1 MLAEGVSPANL
12 PIPQVRDELAV
23 LPLSF
28 AQERQW
34 FLWQLDPQS
43 TAYHMSVNLRLR
55 GALDAQAL
63 QDSLDVL
70 VARHDS
76 LRTRI
81 LADQEQPVQ
90 VIDAQGRVL
99 LERAALTLAEGDQ
112 DAQLR
117 ACAEAESARLFDL
130 QAGPLLRVRLVTL
143 GEQDHLLLLTQHH
156 IVSDGRSMQVLV
168 RELMHCYEAF
178 SQGEQPLLAE
188 LPIQYADYAV
198 WQRHWMEAGER
209 QRQLGYW
216 TEQLAGD
223 QALLE
228 LPLDRPRSLARSGVG
243 GRVQIELPGALAQAV
258 RQLAQRSAST
268 SFMVLLASFQA
279 LLHRYSG
286 QADIRIGV
294 ANANRNRV
302 ETEGLIG
309 FFVNTQVMKAEFD
322 ASSRFSEVLQQVRQA
337 ALDAQAHQDLPF
349 EQLVEALQPERSLSH
364 TPLFQVMF
372 NHQSGSGA
380 QQARETGRTGLA
392 VELLDWDSQTAK
404 FDLTLDTFE
413 HEDGL
418 TARLSYASDLF
429 DQATVERLGRHWCN
443 LLQAIVADPER
454 QVAQLPLYDAAEQ
467 QALVAQM
474 NPAPREFPVTTT
486 LHGLIEAQA
495 ARTPQAIALSF
506 EGQTLSYAALNQ
518 RANTLAHGLIARGVG
533 PDVLVGLAMERG
545 LDLLVG
551 LLAILKAGGAYV
563 PLDPS
568 YPQDRLAYMIENSG
582 LQLLLTDSALLA
594 QLPVPTHV
602 EALLLDQLTLA
613 DNPRDPQV
621 AMSPDNLAYVIYTSG
636 STGKP
641 KGTLLAHRNVLR
653 LFEATEHWF
662 GFDASDVWTLFHSF
676 AFDFSVWEIFGA
688 LLYGGRLVVVPHY
701 TSRSPEDFHALL
713 CDEGVTVLNQ
723 TPSAF
728 KSLMQV
734 ALASERRAQALRHV
748 VFGGEALDVKSLRPW
763 FERFGDQAPRLINM
777 YGITETT
784 VHVTYRPLTLAD
796 LEQVASSPIGEPI
809 PDLSWYLLDPA
820 LNPVPKGCVG
830 ELYIG
835 RAGLARGYL
844 KRGDLSATRFVPDPF
859 GEAGERLYRTGDLAR
874 LRADGVV
881 EYVGRI
887 DHQVK
892 IRGFRIE
899 LGEIEAQLLACPQVS
914 MAVVLPH
921 GSGAAQQLVAYVV
934 PAEPTAPAQAAALRE
949 QLKASL
955 REHLPDY
962 MVPAHMLFLDSLPL
976 TGNGKL
982 DRRALPAPD
991 LSHNQQDY
999 VAPRS
1004 VLEQRV
1010 AQIWQ
1015 EVLKVERVGLDDNF
1029 FGLGGH
1035 SLLATQVVS
1044 RVRQGL
1050 QREVNLRSLFEHATL
1065 AAFCQALGD
1074 DLTRREPA
1082 LLAQPREQRLP
1093 LSYAQER
1100 QWFLWQLQPQG
1111 SAYHIPLAL
1120 RLRGALDEQALQRS
1134 FDALVAR
1141 HEPLRTRFVE
1151 VQGQAQQVIDAAAAL
1166 PIARERLRLEG
1177 DAQAQA
1183 EQIEAC
1189 VAAEVLRPFDLQQ
1202 GPLLRVRL
1210 VRLGADDHLLVLT
1223 QHHIVSD
1230 GWSMQVMVGELTRLY
1245 AAFSDGGAAQLPALP
1260 IQYADYALWQR
1271 QWMEAGER
1279 ERQLAY
1285 WRAQLGAEQPVL
1297 ELPMDH
1303 SRPAQQSYR
1312 GARLAL
1318 PVPGTLL
1325 EQLKAQ
1331 AREQGA
1337 TLFMLLLA
1345 SFQGLLHRYS
1355 GQADIRVGVPIAN
1368 RNRLETEGLIGFFVN
1383 TQVLKAEF
1391 VQGQGFSDLLQQ
1403 VRRVSLE
1410 AQAHQDLPF
1419 EQLVDALR
1427 PERSLSYNPLF
1438 QVMFNHQ
1445 ATAPAVPGT
1454 LASQVELEVLEVGGL
1469 SAQVDLKLDTL
1480 ETPDGLLAQFSYA
1493 TDLFEAASI
1502 ERLAQHW
1509 LRLLEQVVA
1518 DPALPLDQ
1526 LALLDDA
1533 EREQIVE
1540 QWNATAT
1547 EYPLD
1552 RSIQQLIEAQVD
1564 RTPQAEALV
1573 FGDTHLSY
1581 AQLDARAN
1589 QLARHLMAQ
1598 GVGPDVLV
1606 GIAAERSVE
1615 MVVGLLAILKAGG
1628 AYVPLDPE
1636 YPAERL
1642 SYMFEDSGIQL
1653 LLTQSH
1659 LQLPLPEGL
1668 TVLHLDTL
1676 ALDDHDD
1683 SRPDVAVSPENLAY
1697 VIYTSGSTGKPKG
1710 AGNRHS
1716 ALVNRLCWMQQ
1727 AYGLDGSD
1735 TVLQKTPFSF
1745 DVSVWEFFWPLMTGA
1760 RLAVAGPGDHRDP
1773 SRLVELINQHQVSTL
1788 HFVPSMLQVFL
1799 QDEQVASCTSLK
1811 RIVCSGEALQVDA
1824 QQGVFAKLPNAGL
1837 YNLYGPTEAAID
1849 VTHWT
1854 CREEG
1859 RDTVPIGQPIA
1870 NLATYV
1876 LDGNLEPVPVG
1887 VVGELYLGGEGLARG
1902 YHRRPSLT
1910 AERFVTSPFGDG
1922 ARLYRTGD
1930 LASQRADG
1938 VIEYRGR
1945 IDHQVKIRGL
1955 RIELGEIEARLLE
1968 QAIVREAAVLAVP
1981 VNGSLQLVAY
1991 LVAGDEDSAALRE
2004 VLKAQLPDYM
2014 VPTHFIYLPALP
2026 VSPNGKLERKA
2037 LPAPDVSQHQQAY
2050 VAPRSELEQRIA
2062 QIWQEVLK
2070 VEQVGLHDNFFE
2082 LGGDSIVSIQV
2093 VSRARQAGIRFTPKD
2108 LFEQQTVQQLAGVAR
2123 VGEAALV
2130 IDQSPLQGE
2139 TPLLPFQQVFFATDI
2154 PARHHWNQSILL
2166 KAGETLQAE
2175 LLEQAL
2181 QALVRHHDALRLSF
2195 VEQAEGWQARFLD
2208 LDAVQALWQRE
2219 PLLGRATANDEHAL
2233 QAIGDQAQ
2241 RSLDLGQGS
2250 LVRGVLV
2257 DCAEGEQRLLLVIHH
2272 LAVDGVSW
2280 RILLEDL
2287 QRAYQALA
2295 DGQAAV
2301 LPAKTSSV
2309 RQWAERLQGYARDE
2323 RRQAELQF
2331 WQAQLQGLATAL
2343 PLDRAGSLARR
2354 HARTVHTHLDPVVTR
2369 QLLQQAPAAYRT
2381 QVNDLLLSA
2390 LARVIAGW
2398 TGNSAVLVQ
2407 LEGHGREALFD
2418 DIDLVRSVGWFT
2430 SLYPARLD
2438 AHAEIGAT
2446 IKQVKEQLRAIPDKG
2461 LGYSALRHLGD
2472 PASRAVLEALPEAG
2486 ITFNYLG
2493 QFDAGGDEGQP
2504 ALLTLCAGA
2513 KGDEQDLEAPL
2524 GNNLTLNGQVFDGVF
2539 SMAWTFSA
2547 EQFDDATVQA
2557 LADAYGAQL
2566 QALVAH
2572 CLAPQH
2578 GGVTPSDFPLA
2589 RLTQAQ
2595 LDELPIAAAHIEDIY
2610 ALAPMQ
2616 RGMLFHTLY
2625 EAEGGDYLNQMSLAV
2640 EGLDPQR
2647 FRDAWQATLDE
2658 HEVLRSSFVWEGL
2671 DEPVQ
2676 VVHKQLALPF
2686 QCLDWRG
2693 RDDQQAALEALA
2705 REELARGFELSAA
2718 PLLRVLLVQLDD
2730 ARYQLIQTHHHI
2742 LMDGWSHSQLMAEV
2756 LQRYNGNTLPA
2767 RVGRY
2772 RDYIAWLQRQD
2783 AAKAEGFWRGQL
2795 ALLEEPT
2802 RLVQAMA
2809 NLRAKDAPNQGHGEL
2824 VRLLDAQQTATLAG
2838 FARQQKV
2845 TVNTVVQAAWLLLL
2859 QRQTG
2864 QDAVAFGATVAGR
2877 SAEVRGAEQQVGLFI
2892 NTLPVVAAPLPEQRV
2907 GQWLQQVQ
2915 AQNLALREFEHT
2927 PLFEVQRWSGH
2938 GAESLFDTL
2947 MVFEN
2952 YPVAEALEQEAPAG
2966 LSFSGIDNH
2975 EQTNYPL
2982 TLSVT
2987 LGASLH
2993 LHFSYA
2999 HAAFSAAMATQLANR
3014 LVNLLEAMQDDAS
3027 APLSELA
3034 WLDAE
3039 ESRRLVHDW
3048 STAAFDCPSDE
3059 PVHVL
3064 FEAQAARTPEAPAL
3078 LFEDRQLSYR
3088 ALNEQANQLARKL
3101 VEQGVGPDVLV
3112 GIAADRGLEMI
3123 VGLLAVL
3130 KAGGGYV
3137 PLDPSYPQDRL
3148 LCMIEDSRIA
3158 LLLGHEAVV
3167 GRLAV
3172 PDSLPRL
3179 LLDQPQHWAQYA
3191 TDNLVNRV
3199 HGEHL
3204 AYVMFTS
3211 GSTGRPKGV
3220 GISQRALTRHAF
3232 VSVGFFGLSAEDR
3245 GLQFSTF
3252 NFDGFVEQ
3260 LYPPLICGASV
3271 VLRGNEIWDS
3281 ETFYRELID
3290 KDISV
3295 VDLTT
3300 AYWNMLAKDFAAQAP
3315 RAYGRLRQVHSG
3327 GEAMPVEGLAAW
3339 QAAGLG
3345 HVRLLNTYGPTEATV
3360 TVSTLDCSDYV
3371 NGREP
3376 LPLTLSIGRALPG
3389 RSLYLLDDHGQPAAV
3404 GVVGELMIGG
3414 ELLARGYFGRPGLT
3428 AERFL
3433 PDPFAAD
3440 GGRLYRTGDLV
3451 RYREDG
3457 LIDYIGRVDH
3467 QVKIRG
3473 FRIELGEIEARLVEH
3488 PQVHEAVVVARKA
3501 ASGQQLVGYYV
3512 VRGQA
3517 QEADTAVVRES
3528 VREHLKALLPD
3539 YMVPAYLVA
3548 LPRLPLSPNGKLDR
3562 KALPE
3567 VDASEL
3573 QQAYEAPRNALQA
3586 TLATIWQDVLQL
3598 ERIGISDNFFELGGD
3613 SIVSIQVVSRAR
3625 RAGIVFTPKQL
3636 FEQQTIA
3643 ALAAV
3648 ASHDDAAQQQGA
3660 LSGALPALPAVAAG
3674 GAQWMHLSVPAALD
3688 RGQLEQALVALV
3700 GHHDSLRVRL
3710 AVEGS
3715 EYLPLEALQAAWQ
3728 AQPLLID
3735 DEPHAAQRQVLAQ
3748 GLAPAAGI
3756 LLRAALGRE
3765 IEGRRPLLLVG
3776 AGEVLDSHS
3785 WALLG
3790 QDLQAL
3796 CEQRALPAKTHSLR
3810 HWLAQRGASGHVQV
3824 PEAPALTALRET
3836 AAQPGAFSLDER
3848 LPANLGQ
3855 PLLNLASA
3863 AYRSDV
3869 GELLLTALVLCLGAD
3884 SEQSTIALAA
3894 QTGRR
3899 VAAGCDLARSVGPF
3913 ASRQVLHLPAA
3924 SDLASAIKAVKES
3937 VRGGQVGA
3945 QPLPAIAF
3953 SYAAGPAAQTNAWPV
3968 LGQGLVSAPAG
3979 LHLHVTQQGD
3989 RLHLHWTLE
3998 GRYQAEDLQRLAARY
4013 QAQLQGLVEHC
4024 LDPHNQGV
4032 TPSDFPLAAL
4042 TQRDLDQLP
4051 VAAVDIEDIYPLSP
4065 MQEGMLFHS
4074 VSDDDGELYINQSS
4088 MSIDGLDVQR
4098 LREAWMFV
4106 TERHAVQR
4114 SSFHWQAGL
4123 STPLQVVHRHVELDL
4138 RELDWRDAAAD
4149 EQRLAELAREERERG
4164 FELSSAPLHR
4174 VLLVRLSEARHQ
4186 MIWTSHHILMDGWS
4200 SSRLFAEVL
4209 QHYAG
4214 QALPEQ
4220 VGHYRDFIA
4229 WLVNQD
4235 RDALEQFWRER
4246 LRPLEEPTLL
4256 SQAVHP
4262 RHEAALP
4269 GHQALYSHWDPAR
4282 TAQLQQRCR
4291 DLRITL
4297 NTLVQAAWLLV
4308 LQRYT
4313 GQTTLAFG
4321 ATVAGRPESLPG
4333 ADSMLG
4339 LFINTLPV
4347 IQTLEPTQPLEQW
4360 LHALQSYNL
4369 DIRDY
4374 SQAPLADV
4382 QRWAGLGAQGLFD
4395 SIIVFE
4401 NYPIDE
4407 RLNEEIDTGLSFGA
4421 SASQGLTNFP
4431 MDLAV
4436 SLSDRLTIEYMYLR
4450 SSFAAEAVEGIRAC
4464 MEQTLD
4470 ALLEAPAGLA
4480 LGNLPRLTADQQQ
4493 ALQGWSAA
4501 PQASHQ
4507 ALDLPQLIA
4516 RHAERQP
4523 QAIAVQCGEASL
4535 DYATLEQRANRL
4547 AHALQAQGA
4556 GPERV
4561 VGVAM
4566 QRSPELLVALLAV
4579 FKSGAAYVPLDID
4592 YPPERL
4598 AYMIED
4604 SGMSLLLTEQAL
4616 RARFDLPATLAVLEV
4631 DRCDTHA
4638 YPTQAP
4644 SSGIR
4649 EHSLA
4654 YLIYT
4659 SGSTGRP
4666 KGVAVAHGPI
4676 SAHCQAIVELY
4687 EMDAHSRELHFMS
4700 FAFDGAHER
4709 WLSTLLAGGT
4719 LVLRDNEL
4727 WTPEQT
4733 CAALHR
4739 HGITI
4744 ACFPP
4749 AYLKQLAEFVQASA
4763 EPAPPVR
4770 IYCFGGDAVPE
4781 QTYEQVKAALKPRYF
4796 TNGYGPTETVV
4807 TPMLWKADSTER
4819 CAAAYAPIGRAVG
4832 PRALYVLDDD
4842 LRPLPAGF
4850 AGELYIGGYGVAR
4863 GYHRRPD
4870 ASAERFVP
4878 NPFSA
4883 DGDRLYRTGDL
4894 VRLRADGI
4902 IDYVGRIDHQVKIR
4916 GFRIELGEI
4925 EARLRQQAQVDDALV
4940 IARESPSGKQLI
4952 GYVVSGAGEGLGNE
4966 LKAALRQVLPEYMV
4980 PAQIVCLARFPLTPN
4995 GKIDRRGL
5003 PEPQFE
5009 AARYVAPRNPREQWL
5024 AQIWEDVLQVE
5035 QVGITD
5041 NFFELGGDSIL
5052 SLQVISRVRN
5062 HPTLEMDLKL
5072 RDLMRHQSIEA
5083 LFDQGA
5089 AQRRGPQQDLTQL
5102 AGEGLFNLIPI
5113 QQWFFDQQMEAPH
5126 HFNQSLMLRAS
5137 QPLDGVALEKALLQ
5151 VVRHHDSLR
5160 LRFRQENGRWYQYY
5174 DTLAGSCEWIWH
5186 RDVAD
5191 AQALNELVNAA
5202 QRSLD
5207 LIDGPV
5213 IRVVHAQMADGE
5225 SRLMI
5230 AIHHLVIDGVSWRI
5244 LLQDLQQAYAAYAEG
5259 REATLPIRTSS
5270 FRSWAEALQGEA
5282 PNLAANELDYW
5293 LAQLDQPGTDLPCD
5307 NPRGR
5312 NEMQFEAS
5320 AQIKLSERET
5330 ARLLK
5335 EVPAVYQTQINDIL
5349 LTALSRVLCR
5359 WSEAESVLL
5368 QFEGHGRE
5376 DLFEALDL
5384 SRTLGWFTSMYPLR
5398 LQPGLGADF
5407 GSSIKAVRQQLAQV
5421 PNKGLGYGILRHM
5434 AAPEI
5439 AERFAGL
5446 PEARVTFNYM
5456 GQFDQTFE
5464 EDGLLS
5470 PASESSGAQFAP
5482 RAPMSNWLEVT
5493 GQVYDGQ
5500 MSLLCFY
5507 STRRYRATTVESLME
5522 AFREELLHMIEHCLA
5537 HTTPA

>member
-1 MLAEGVSPANL
+1 M
-12 PIPQVRDELAV
+12 
-23 LPLSF
+23 
-28 AQERQW
+28 
-34 FLWQLDPQS
+34 
-43 TAYHMSVNLRLR
+43 
-55 GALDAQAL
+55 
-63 QDSLDVL
+63 
-70 VARHDS
+70 
-76 LRTRI
+76 
-81 LADQEQPVQ
+81 
-90 VIDAQGRVL
+90 
-99 LERAALTLAEGDQ
+99 
-112 DAQLR
+112 
-117 ACAEAESARLFDL
+117 
-130 QAGPLLRVRLVTL
+130 
-143 GEQDHLLLLTQHH
+143 
-156 IVSDGRSMQVLV
+156 
-168 RELMHCYEAF
+168 
-178 SQGEQPLLAE
+178 
-188 LPIQYADYAV
+188 
-198 WQRHWMEAGER
+198 
-209 QRQLGYW
+209 
-216 TEQLAGD
+216 
-223 QALLE
+223 
-228 LPLDRPRSLARSGVG
+228 
-243 GRVQIELPGALAQAV
+243 
-258 RQLAQRSAST
+258 
-268 SFMVLLASFQA
+268 
-279 LLHRYSG
+279 
-286 QADIRIGV
+286 
-294 ANANRNRV
+294 
-302 ETEGLIG
+302 
-309 FFVNTQVMKAEFD
+309 
-322 ASSRFSEVLQQVRQA
+322 
-337 ALDAQAHQDLPF
+337 
-349 EQLVEALQPERSLSH
+349 
-364 TPLFQVMF
+364 
-372 NHQSGSGA
+372 
-380 QQARETGRTGLA
+380 
-392 VELLDWDSQTAK
+392 
-404 FDLTLDTFE
+404 
-413 HEDGL
+413 
-418 TARLSYASDLF
+418 
-429 DQATVERLGRHWCN
+429 
-443 LLQAIVADPER
+443 
-454 QVAQLPLYDAAEQ
+454 
-467 QALVAQM
+467 
-474 NPAPREFPVTTT
+474 
-486 LHGLIEAQA
+486 
-495 ARTPQAIALSF
+495 
-506 EGQTLSYAALNQ
+506 
-518 RANTLAHGLIARGVG
+518 
-533 PDVLVGLAMERG
+533 
-545 LDLLVG
+545 
-551 LLAILKAGGAYV
+551 
-563 PLDPS
+563 
-568 YPQDRLAYMIENSG
+568 
-582 LQLLLTDSALLA
+582 
-594 QLPVPTHV
+594 
-602 EALLLDQLTLA
+602 
-613 DNPRDPQV
+613 
-621 AMSPDNLAYVIYTSG
+621 
-636 STGKP
+636 
-641 KGTLLAHRNVLR
+641 
-653 LFEATEHWF
+653 
-662 GFDASDVWTLFHSF
+662 
-676 AFDFSVWEIFGA
+676 
-688 LLYGGRLVVVPHY
+688 
-701 TSRSPEDFHALL
+701 
-713 CDEGVTVLNQ
+713 
-723 TPSAF
+723 
-728 KSLMQV
+728 
-734 ALASERRAQALRHV
+734 
-748 VFGGEALDVKSLRPW
+748 
-763 FERFGDQAPRLINM
+763 
-777 YGITETT
+777 
-784 VHVTYRPLTLAD
+784 
-796 LEQVASSPIGEPI
+796 
-809 PDLSWYLLDPA
+809 
-820 LNPVPKGCVG
+820 
-830 ELYIG
+830 
-835 RAGLARGYL
+835 
-844 KRGDLSATRFVPDPF
+844 
-859 GEAGERLYRTGDLAR
+859 
-874 LRADGVV
+874 
-881 EYVGRI
+881 
-887 DHQVK
+887 
-892 IRGFRIE
+892 
-899 LGEIEAQLLACPQVS
+899 
-914 MAVVLPH
+914 
-921 GSGAAQQLVAYVV
+921 
-934 PAEPTAPAQAAALRE
+934 
-949 QLKASL
+949 
-955 REHLPDY
+955 
-962 MVPAHMLFLDSLPL
+962 
-976 TGNGKL
+976 
-982 DRRALPAPD
+982 
-991 LSHNQQDY
+991 
-999 VAPRS
+999 
-1004 VLEQRV
+1004 
-1010 AQIWQ
+1010 
-1015 EVLKVERVGLDDNF
+1015 
-1029 FGLGGH
+1029 
-1035 SLLATQVVS
+1035 
-1044 RVRQGL
+1044 
-1050 QREVNLRSLFEHATL
+1050 
-1065 AAFCQALGD
+1065 
-1074 DLTRREPA
+1074 
-1082 LLAQPREQRLP
+1082 
-1093 LSYAQER
+1093 
-1100 QWFLWQLQPQG
+1100 
-1111 SAYHIPLAL
+1111 
-1120 RLRGALDEQALQRS
+1120 
-1134 FDALVAR
+1134 
-1141 HEPLRTRFVE
+1141 
-1151 VQGQAQQVIDAAAAL
+1151 
-1166 PIARERLRLEG
+1166 
-1177 DAQAQA
+1177 
-1183 EQIEAC
+1183 
-1189 VAAEVLRPFDLQQ
+1189 
-1202 GPLLRVRL
+1202 
-1210 VRLGADDHLLVLT
+1210 
-1223 QHHIVSD
+1223 
-1230 GWSMQVMVGELTRLY
+1230 
-1245 AAFSDGGAAQLPALP
+1245 
-1260 IQYADYALWQR
+1260 
-1271 QWMEAGER
+1271 
-1279 ERQLAY
+1279 
-1285 WRAQLGAEQPVL
+1285 
-1297 ELPMDH
+1297 
-1303 SRPAQQSYR
+1303 
-1312 GARLAL
+1312 
-1318 PVPGTLL
+1318 
-1325 EQLKAQ
+1325 
-1331 AREQGA
+1331 
-1337 TLFMLLLA
+1337 
-1345 SFQGLLHRYS
+1345 
-1355 GQADIRVGVPIAN
+1355 
-1368 RNRLETEGLIGFFVN
+1368 
-1383 TQVLKAEF
+1383 
-1391 VQGQGFSDLLQQ
+1391 
-1403 VRRVSLE
+1403 
-1410 AQAHQDLPF
+1410 
-1419 EQLVDALR
+1419 
-1427 PERSLSYNPLF
+1427 
-1438 QVMFNHQ
+1438 
-1445 ATAPAVPGT
+1445 
-1454 LASQVELEVLEVGGL
+1454 
-1469 SAQVDLKLDTL
+1469 
-1480 ETPDGLLAQFSYA
+1480 
-1493 TDLFEAASI
+1493 
-1502 ERLAQHW
+1502 
-1509 LRLLEQVVA
+1509 
-1518 DPALPLDQ
+1518 
-1526 LALLDDA
+1526 
-1533 EREQIVE
+1533 
-1540 QWNATAT
+1540 
-1547 EYPLD
+1547 
-1552 RSIQQLIEAQVD
+1552 
-1564 RTPQAEALV
+1564 
-1573 FGDTHLSY
+1573 
-1581 AQLDARAN
+1581 
-1589 QLARHLMAQ
+1589 
-1598 GVGPDVLV
+1598 
-1606 GIAAERSVE
+1606 
-1615 MVVGLLAILKAGG
+1615 
-1628 AYVPLDPE
+1628 
-1636 YPAERL
+1636 
-1642 SYMFEDSGIQL
+1642 
-1653 LLTQSH
+1653 
-1659 LQLPLPEGL
+1659 
-1668 TVLHLDTL
+1668 
-1676 ALDDHDD
+1676 
-1683 SRPDVAVSPENLAY
+1683 
-1697 VIYTSGSTGKPKG
+1697 
-1710 AGNRHS
+1710 
-1716 ALVNRLCWMQQ
+1716 
-1727 AYGLDGSD
+1727 
-1735 TVLQKTPFSF
+1735 
-1745 DVSVWEFFWPLMTGA
+1745 
-1760 RLAVAGPGDHRDP
+1760 
-1773 SRLVELINQHQVSTL
+1773 
-1788 HFVPSMLQVFL
+1788 
-1799 QDEQVASCTSLK
+1799 
-1811 RIVCSGEALQVDA
+1811 
-1824 QQGVFAKLPNAGL
+1824 
-1837 YNLYGPTEAAID
+1837 
-1849 VTHWT
+1849 
-1854 CREEG
+1854 
-1859 RDTVPIGQPIA
+1859 
-1870 NLATYV
+1870 
-1876 LDGNLEPVPVG
+1876 
-1887 VVGELYLGGEGLARG
+1887 
-1902 YHRRPSLT
+1902 
-1910 AERFVTSPFGDG
+1910 
-1922 ARLYRTGD
+1922 
-1930 LASQRADG
+1930 
-1938 VIEYRGR
+1938 
-1945 IDHQVKIRGL
+1945 
-1955 RIELGEIEARLLE
+1955 
-1968 QAIVREAAVLAVP
+1968 
-1981 VNGSLQLVAY
+1981 
-1991 LVAGDEDSAALRE
+1991 
-2004 VLKAQLPDYM
+2004 
-2014 VPTHFIYLPALP
+2014 
-2026 VSPNGKLERKA
+2026 
-2037 LPAPDVSQHQQAY
+2037 
-2050 VAPRSELEQRIA
+2050 
-2062 QIWQEVLK
+2062 
-2070 VEQVGLHDNFFE
+2070 HDNFFE
-2082 LGGDSIVSIQV
+2082 LGGDSIISIQV

-2108 LFEQQTVQQLAGVAR
+2108 LFEQQTVQQLAGGAR
-2123 VGEAALV
+2123 VGEAALA
-2130 IDQSPLQGE
+2130 IDQSPLQGD
-2139 TPLLPFQQVFFATDI
+2139 TPLLPFQQVFFDTEI
-2154 PARHHWNQSILL
+2154 PERHHWNQSVLL

-2208 LDAVQALWQRE
+2208 QDAVQALWQRE
-2219 PLLGRATANDEHAL
+2219 PLLWRATANDEHTL
-2233 QAIGDQAQ
+2233 QAIGDEAQ
-2241 RSLDLGQGS
+2241 RSLDLGQGR

-2287 QRAYQALA
+2287 QRAYQALV
-2295 DGQAAV
+2295 DGQATV

-2309 RQWAERLQGYARDE
+2309 RKWAERLQGYARDE

-2331 WQAQLQGLATAL
+2331 WQTQLQGLATAL

-2354 HARTVHTHLDPVVTR
+2354 HARTVHTQLDPVVTR

-2390 LARVIAGW
+2390 LAQVIAGW
-2398 TGNSAVLVQ
+2398 TGNNAVLVQ

-2472 PASRAVLEALPEAG
+2472 PASRAALAALPEAG

-2493 QFDAGGDEGQP
+2493 QFDAGGDADQP
-2504 ALLTLCAGA
+2504 ALLALCAGA

-2524 GNNLTLNGQVFDGVF
+2524 GNSLTLNGQVFDGVF

-2566 QALVAH
+2566 QAMVAH
-2572 CLAPQH
+2572 CLAAEH

-2589 RLTQAQ
+2589 ALTQAQ

-2640 EGLDPQR
+2640 DGLDPQR
-2647 FRDAWQATLDE
+2647 FRAAWQATLDE

-2676 VVHKQLALPF
+2676 VVHKHLALPF

-2705 REELARGFELSAA
+2705 HAELTQGFELGAA

-2730 ARYQLIQTHHHI
+2730 TCYQLIQTHHHI

-2809 NLRAKDAPNQGHGEL
+2809 NLRAKDAPTQGHGEL
-2824 VRLLDAQQTATLAG
+2824 VRLLDAQQTAALAG

-2993 LHFSYA
+2993 LHFSYT
-2999 HAAFSAAMATQLANR
+2999 HAAFSAAMTAQLANR
-3014 LVNLLEAMQDDAS
+3014 LVKLLASMQDDAD

-3034 WLDAE
+3034 WLEAD

-3158 LLLGHEAVV
+3158 LLLGHAEVV

-3179 LLDQPQHWAQYA
+3179 LLDQPQHWARYA

-3433 PDPFAAD
+3433 PDPFAVD

-3501 ASGQQLVGYYV
+3501 ASGHQLVGYYV
-3512 VRGQA
+3512 ARDQA
-3517 QEADTAVVRES
+3517 QGADTALLRES
-3528 VREHLKALLPD
+3528 LREHLKALLPD

-3567 VDASEL
+3567 VDTSEL
-3573 QQAYEAPRNALQA
+3573 QQAYEAPRDALQA
-3586 TLATIWQDVLQL
+3586 TLATIWQDVLHL
-3598 ERIGISDNFFELGGD
+3598 ERVGISDNFFELGGD

-3648 ASHDDAAQQQGA
+3648 ASHDGGDPARQQEA
-3660 LSGALPALPAVAAG
+3660 LSGALPALPVLADA
-3674 GAQWMHLSVPAALD
+3674 GAQWMQWRVPATLD
-3688 RGQLEQALVALV
+3688 RARLEQALVALV
-3700 GHHDSLRVRL
+3700 GHHDSLRVRV
-3710 AVEGS
+3710 AVEGN
-3715 EYLPLEALQAAWQ
+3715 EYLPLEALQTAWQ

-3735 DEPHAAQRQVLAQ
+3735 GDAQAAQRQVLAE
-3748 GLAPAAGI
+3748 GLAPTAGI
-3756 LLRAALGRE
+3756 LLRAALGPV
-3765 IEGRRPLLLVG
+3765 IEGQRNLLLVG

-3785 WALLG
+3785 WTLLG

-3796 CEQRALPAKTHSLR
+3796 CEQRVLPAKTHSLR
-3810 HWLAQRGASGHVQV
+3810 HWLAQRPASSHVQGPV
-3824 PEAPALTALRET
+3824 APCLTALAQT
-3836 AAQPGAFSLDER
+3836 TAQPGTFSLDER
-3848 LPANLGQ
+3848 LPVNLGQ
-3855 PLLNLASA
+3855 PLLGLAPA
-3863 AYRSDV
+3863 AYRSDA

-3884 SEQSTIALAA
+3884 SELPSIAVAA
-3894 QTGRR
+3894 QTGRL
-3899 VAAGCDLARSVGPF
+3899 VATCDLTRSVGPF
-3913 ASRQVLHLPAA
+3913 AGRQVLHLPLA
-3924 SDLASAIKAVKES
+3924 SDLASAIKAVKEG
-3937 VRGGQVGA
+3937 VRGGQAGA

-3953 SYAAGPAAQTNAWPV
+3953 TYATRPASTADAWPV
-3968 LGQGLVSAPAG
+3968 LGQGLVNAPAG
-3979 LHLHVTQQGD
+3979 LHLQVTQQD
-3989 RLHLHWTLE
+3989 ERLHLHWTLE
-3998 GRYQAEDLQRLAARY
+3998 GCYQAADLQRLAARY
-4013 QAQLQGLVEHC
+4013 QAQLQRLVEHC

-4088 MSIDGLDVQR
+4088 MSIDGLDVPR
-4098 LREAWMFV
+4098 LRQAWMFV

-4123 STPLQVVHRHVELDL
+4123 SKPLQVVHRHVELDL
-4138 RELDWRDAAAD
+4138 RELDWRDAAVD

-4174 VLLVRLSEARHQ
+4174 VLLVRLSETRHQ

-4235 RDALEQFWRER
+4235 RVALEQFWRER

-4262 RHEAALP
+4262 RHEVALS
-4269 GHQALYSHWDPAR
+4269 GHQALYSHWDSAR

-4360 LHALQSYNL
+4360 LHALQHYNL

-4450 SSFAAEAVEGIRAC
+4450 NSFAAEAVEGIRAC

-4470 ALLEAPAGLA
+4470 ALLEAPADLA
-4480 LGNLPRLTADQQQ
+4480 LGNLPRLATAQQQ

-4516 RHAERQP
+4516 HHAERQP
-4523 QAIAVQCGEASL
+4523 QAIAVQCGQASL

-4556 GPERV
+4556 GQERV

-4638 YPTQAP
+4638 YPAQAP

-4807 TPMLWKADSTER
+4807 TPMLWKADSMER

-4952 GYVVSGAGEGLGNE
+4952 GYVVSAAGEGLGNE

-5207 LIDGPV
+5207 LVDGPV

-5244 LLQDLQQAYAAYAEG
+5244 LLQDLQQAYAACAAG
-5259 REATLPIRTSS
+5259 DEAVLPIRTSS
-5270 FRSWAEALQGEA
+5270 FRSWAESLQGEA

-5293 LAQLDQPGTDLPCD
+5293 LAQLDQTSTELPCD

-5507 STRRYRATTVESLME
+5507 STRRYRASTVEALME